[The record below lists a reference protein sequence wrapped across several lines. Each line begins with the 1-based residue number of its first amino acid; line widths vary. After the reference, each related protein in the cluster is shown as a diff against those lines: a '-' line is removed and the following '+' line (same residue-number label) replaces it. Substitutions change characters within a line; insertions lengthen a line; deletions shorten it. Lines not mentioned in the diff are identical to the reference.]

1 MKGFRVLAIVTA
13 VAVYGQIVLGGV
25 VRITVSGLGCPDW
38 PLCYGQLLP
47 RLEYH
52 TLIEYFHR
60 LLGTAAG
67 LLVLATVV
75 CAVALWAGRVPAAAR
90 QAGTARGATDSAP
103 GASARFATMLIASA
117 VGTYL
122 IVVSGA
128 YVVGR
133 GAGSACAAWPLCGS
147 ARTDLADVHFLHRV
161 VVGVAGLLLLG
172 TLHLARRRWS
182 GTSMVVVVYGTAL
195 ALLLEVGVGAA
206 QVLLRLPA
214 SLRAIHVAL
223 ATAVWAG
230 VTLQVAAMALES
242 RGERAAARA
251 ARSGTPRGAEPGVA
265 QPAETAG

>member
-1 MKGFRVLAIVTA
+1 VLASIA
-13 VAVYGQIVLGGV
+13 
-25 VRITVSGLGCPDW
+25 
-38 PLCYGQLLP
+38 
-47 RLEYH
+47 
-52 TLIEYFHR
+52 
-60 LLGTAAG
+60 
-67 LLVLATVV
+67 
-75 CAVALWAGRVPAAAR
+75 AVALWAGRVPAAAR